1 MRLLKASEIEAK
13 IKQVS
18 EKGVV
23 ILLYKT
29 ARTDMDILDEE
40 FGPMNWQSEYR
51 EIKENMYAG
60 IGVKNTE
67 TGEWVWKWDCGI
79 ESRADGDGNEKKG
92 EASDAFKR
100 AGFKWGIGRE
110 LYTAPFIFIPADAVE
125 LKKTA
130 KGGLACYEKFDVKSI
145 TYDEKTREIKKVT
158 ITNSKGRVV
167 WSNDHNALAEKPAP
181 KPVADLKTA
190 AEAQDT
196 TVIPVGNL
204 SNKCAMDIMAAQTT
218 GELISIYNAYATT
231 EPIADLKAAC
241 AAMKKNLESGNNA
254 E

>member
-1 MRLLKASEIEAK
+1 MRLLKATEIEAK

-125 LKKTA
+125 LKKTQ

-167 WSNDHNALAEKPAP
+167 WSNDHNAPADKPAP
-181 KPVADLKTA
+181 KP
-190 AEAQDT
+190 AEKAEPAST
-196 TVIPVGNL
+196 EIPVGNL
-204 SNKCAMDIMAAQTT
+204 SNKCALDIAAAKTT

-241 AAMKKNLESGNNA
+241 AAMKKQLESGNSA